1 MINAKSSINKFS
13 KGVALFSVNQ
23 AKPGMLLKKDP
34 SNQKEGGPGVV
45 KSTGDALETIVT
57 KTAFKCFQTY

>member
-13 KGVALFSVNQ
+13 KGVVLFSVNQ

-45 KSTGDALETIVT
+45 KSTGDALGNNS
-57 KTAFKCFQTY
+57 Y